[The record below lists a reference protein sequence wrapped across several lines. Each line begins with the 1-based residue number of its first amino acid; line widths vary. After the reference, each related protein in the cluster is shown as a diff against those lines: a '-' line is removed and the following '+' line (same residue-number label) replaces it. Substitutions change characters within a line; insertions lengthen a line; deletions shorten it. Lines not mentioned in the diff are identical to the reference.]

1 MLKKSSGSSAQRERM
16 VLECRVNLKKLQR
29 RHQLILE
36 REISMARSLKN
47 EGRENASINM
57 KIKINYYMVQMIKKT
72 LERLDNI
79 EDTAELSKTMNE
91 FAEVLGKVNM
101 LAGKAE
107 QLNVGQL
114 NRNMRKMAKTSAKEE
129 KKMASV
135 FQGMEKQA
143 DADILKAEGFA
154 EIENGVCKKSE
165 AVDIQETEEAPGVDL
180 NMEMAEIDA
189 FIKELVNDL

>member
-1 MLKKSSGSSAQRERM
+1 MLKKSSGSSAERERM

-91 FAEVLGKVNM
+91 FAEVLGKVNR

-135 FQGMEKQA
+135 FQGMEKQV
-143 DADILKAEGFA
+143 DTDILKADGFA
-154 EIENGVCKKSE
+154 EIENDVCKKSE

-189 FIKELVNDL
+189 FIKGLVNDL